1 MTTPAAAPAGAPDST
16 RGAPDSNAGHRF
28 FLAPLRH
35 TKTLYLIRHGEG
47 YHNLFGE
54 VDRAMYASE
63 KFFDSHL
70 TPKGWEQCNAL
81 KAGPGLLAQQL
92 PSPAPSFLTRTNPP
106 HLRYSCRPPPTAR
119 DDWFAPA
126 GK

>member
-1 MTTPAAAPAGAPDST
+1 MLEKPFHPAEHIKQGGRLSIGAAQQAMTTPAAAPAGAPDST

-70 TPKGWEQCNAL
+70 TPKGW
-81 KAGPGLLAQQL
+81 
-92 PSPAPSFLTRTNPP
+92 
-106 HLRYSCRPPPTAR
+106 
-119 DDWFAPA
+119 
-126 GK
+126 